1 MIIKWR
7 VRVLFV
13 CKEKLKALKE
23 ALKKWNKEEFGILN
37 EKQARIE
44 KEINALDV
52 RIGVLARMIS
62 IVVCNFKKNFARLP
76 CIMNPFLA
84 KSLKLYG

>member
-44 KEINALDV
+44 KEMYV
-52 RIGVLARMIS
+52 PV
-62 IVVCNFKKNFARLP
+62 
-76 CIMNPFLA
+76 
-84 KSLKLYG
+84 